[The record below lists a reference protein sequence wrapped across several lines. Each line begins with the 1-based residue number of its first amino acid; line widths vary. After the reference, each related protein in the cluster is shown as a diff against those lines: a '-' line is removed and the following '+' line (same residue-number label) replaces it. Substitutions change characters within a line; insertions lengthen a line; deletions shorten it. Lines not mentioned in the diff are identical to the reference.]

1 MGPFRYKLPVINF
14 RTIKITIRFL
24 EQVPWVSTECALFE
38 QTLHML
44 CRKTDRGLVSHH
56 NYIAVGIPLKWFSIV
71 RPVLNA
77 TVPWP
82 GRRGERARTPLVVS
96 RTQPHQWITTRVHGE
111 RCTDVN
117 VYIYIYIYIYIII
130 YIYIYTYIHTTQ
142 GRF

>member
-1 MGPFRYKLPVINF
+1 
-14 RTIKITIRFL
+14 
-24 EQVPWVSTECALFE
+24 
-38 QTLHML
+38 ML

-82 GRRGERARTPLVVS
+82 GHRGERARTLLVAS
-96 RTQPHQWITTRVHGE
+96 RTQPHPWITTRLHGE

-117 VYIYIYIYIYIII
+117 VYLYV
-130 YIYIYTYIHTTQ
+130 
-142 GRF
+142 